1 MKNKK
6 LVIEN
11 LDKLKITSIKHNDVI
26 HFKYDRKHY
35 TFNNGG
41 TESTFVMTLYEG
53 RCKCCLKYMAS
64 RYGRSNELLQYKYQ
78 RTTLNSIDKEN
89 FVMLLQEYGFVE
101 YKACKFKVSQ
111 FEYDLLNAYKNS
123 GMRKCISNY
132 GTLLEMYG
140 KGHFKGIDTSTP
152 IHEILDNCE
161 VIQ

>member
-64 RYGRSNELLQYKYQ
+64 RDGRSNELLQYKYQ

-111 FEYDLLNAYKNS
+111 NEYCILLNFEGNLGNKPINRYVS
-123 GMRKCISNY
+123 
-132 GTLLEMYG
+132 LLEVKKYG
-140 KGHFKGIDTSTP
+140 LFRNVPDNVSIN
-152 IHEILDNCE
+152 EILRNCE
-161 VIQ
+161 VVG

>member
-111 FEYDLLNAYKNS
+111 FEYDLL
-123 GMRKCISNY
+123 
-132 GTLLEMYG
+132 TLLKEFSERDKRLTLYAMGRYG
-140 KGHFKGIDTSTP
+140 YFKYMTSDMDID
-152 IHEILDNCE
+152 EILNKCE
-161 VIQ
+161 VIE

>member
-152 IHEILDNCE
+152 IHEILDDCE

>member
-111 FEYDLLNAYKNS
+111 FEYDLLKSYSDIYSFNTFNSLS
-123 GMRKCISNY
+123 GMK
-132 GTLLEMYG
+132 E
-140 KGHFKGIDTSTP
+140 KGYFKGIDENAK
-152 IHEILDNCE
+152 IEDILESCE
-161 VIQ
+161 VIK

>member
-64 RYGRSNELLQYKYQ
+64 RDGRSNELLQYKYQ
-78 RTTLNSIDKEN
+78 IILSTKKILSC
-89 FVMLLQEYGFVE
+89 F
-101 YKACKFKVSQ
+101 CKNT
-111 FEYDLLNAYKNS
+111 DLLNIKLVS
-123 GMRKCISNY
+123 SK
-132 GTLLEMYG
+132 
-140 KGHFKGIDTSTP
+140 
-152 IHEILDNCE
+152 
-161 VIQ
+161 

>member
-101 YKACKFKVSQ
+101 CKACKFKVSQ
-111 FEYDLLNAYKNS
+111 LERDLLK
-123 GMRKCISNY
+123 
-132 GTLLEMYG
+132 LLKEASKRDKAVMFG
-140 KGHFKGIDTSTP
+140 AMKGVGYFKYIPFNMEID
-152 IHEILDNCE
+152 EILNKCE
-161 VIQ
+161 VVG